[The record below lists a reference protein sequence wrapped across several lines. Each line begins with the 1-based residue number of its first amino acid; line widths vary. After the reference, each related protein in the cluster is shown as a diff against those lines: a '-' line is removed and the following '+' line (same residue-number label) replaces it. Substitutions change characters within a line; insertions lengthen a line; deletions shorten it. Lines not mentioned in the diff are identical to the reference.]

1 MPVHFG
7 GWIRSDATIGFGTGF
22 TVTRRLSVGSYR
34 ITIPATPSG
43 RPLVAVATPMSS
55 AILLPRLV
63 AYTHNADGSHT
74 IDFDM
79 RNTAGSLTDSD
90 FNFIA
95 IEAQ

>member
-1 MPVHFG
+1 MPVYFA
-7 GWIRSDATIGFGTGF
+7 GWIKSDATIGSGTGF

-43 RPLVAVATPMSS
+43 RPLVAVVTPMSS
-55 AILLPRLV
+55 AILLARLV

-79 RNTAGSLTDSD
+79 RNVASSLTDSD
-90 FNFIA
+90 FTFIA
-95 IEAQ
+95 VETR